1 MQWTEEREVMMM
13 REVIGKNVLIHKSG
27 TQERSNGWQ
36 KVADTL
42 NTIEGFHLT
51 DRAVRDKINAL
62 ILSRTAPLMNKNIQ
76 DTGVGGEEPTEHE
89 VLIEEV
95 INVSDDTAH
104 KAQEAATEAT
114 EKERNEREAAL
125 EVRRVAME
133 HRAETAERKKKG
145 ESMDKPKPQKRTS
158 SDTVEF
164 LREKLEF
171 DRENRQKERD
181 LQENQLNI
189 QNQLLANLLQ
199 TNQQMMA
206 QQTFLMQELLKQKQ
220 KD

>member
-1 MQWTEEREVMMM
+1 MMM

-62 ILSRTAPLMNKNIQ
+62 IKKFRPLINKNIQ

-171 DRENRQKERD
+171 DRENRQKEKE
-181 LQENQLNI
+181 LQENQSNI

-206 QQTFLMQELLKQKQ
+206 QQTFLMQELSKQKQ

>member
-1 MQWTEEREVMMM
+1 MMM
-13 REVIGKNVLIHKSG
+13 REVIGKNVFIHKSE

-62 ILSRTAPLMNKNIQ
+62 TKKFRPLMNKNIQ

-104 KAQEAATEAT
+104 KAPEAATEAT

-145 ESMDKPKPQKRTS
+145 ESMDKPKPPKRTS